1 MNDKMS
7 KLGSVPVMSR
17 KTGAKEMLQPARR
30 QEVSAQEVSAEA
42 TQAAPVATGV
52 VPEVPVAEPREAVA
66 EAAPEAATISKPKDK
81 EQQKIESLAD
91 FLEYFYV
98 GKTKSSLADAT
109 LRKLAKNA
117 RIEEVRRYE
126 LLALAVENDPT
137 LEKSLNLM
145 LLAADLN
152 GYRGVEE
159 QLRYFAADI
168 GRRVNG
174 QGKYSLESW
183 LPRTSDDGLS
193 LEAMA
198 NDVREAMQKVAAS
211 EVPAPDKKKAQR
223 RLECGFYLACQWR
236 LYQGIAPRELIG
248 MLRRSIL
255 APNPLQR
262 EQSDGLVRLLASQPF
277 AEVPGLAWLLDDQAR
292 MVQQA
297 DGRAD
302 QLEREMRQLAAAKS
316 LAEEQLKACEAEL
329 ADKTARLNELQAQ
342 LGAAQEQSR
351 IQEVH
356 SNDDLS
362 RLRGQV
368 LRVLNSEMPI
378 LQDVLIALDRDPPKV
393 TVAREYLGSVVEKL
407 NKEIGRIKDR

>member
-1 MNDKMS
+1 MSDEMS

-30 QEVSAQEVSAEA
+30 QEVLAQEVSAEVV
-42 TQAAPVATGV
+42 QAAPVATGV

-168 GRRVNG
+168 GRRVN
-174 QGKYSLESW
+174 
-183 LPRTSDDGLS
+183 
-193 LEAMA
+193 
-198 NDVREAMQKVAAS
+198 
-211 EVPAPDKKKAQR
+211 
-223 RLECGFYLACQWR
+223 
-236 LYQGIAPRELIG
+236 
-248 MLRRSIL
+248 
-255 APNPLQR
+255 
-262 EQSDGLVRLLASQPF
+262 
-277 AEVPGLAWLLDDQAR
+277 
-292 MVQQA
+292 
-297 DGRAD
+297 
-302 QLEREMRQLAAAKS
+302 
-316 LAEEQLKACEAEL
+316 
-329 ADKTARLNELQAQ
+329 
-342 LGAAQEQSR
+342 
-351 IQEVH
+351 
-356 SNDDLS
+356 
-362 RLRGQV
+362 
-368 LRVLNSEMPI
+368 
-378 LQDVLIALDRDPPKV
+378 
-393 TVAREYLGSVVEKL
+393 
-407 NKEIGRIKDR
+407 

>member
-1 MNDKMS
+1 MNDKMN
-7 KLGSVPVMSR
+7 KPGGVPVMSR
-17 KTGAKEMLQPARR
+17 KTGEREMLQPARR
-30 QEVSAQEVSAEA
+30 QEVSTQEVSAEVV
-42 TQAAPVATGV
+42 QAALVAGDV
-52 VPEVPVAEPREAVA
+52 VPEALVAEPCEAVA
-66 EAAPEAATISKPKDK
+66 EATPEVASFAKPKDK

-91 FLEYFYV
+91 FLEHFFV

-109 LRKLAKNA
+109 LRKLVKNA

-126 LLALAVENDPT
+126 LLALAEENDPT

-152 GYRGVEE
+152 GYRSIEE
-159 QLRYFAADI
+159 QLRYFAAEV
-168 GRRVNG
+168 GRRVQG
-174 QGKYSLESW
+174 QGKRSLEYW
-183 LPRTSDDGLS
+183 LPRTTDDGLS
-193 LEAMA
+193 LEVIA
-198 NDVREAMQKVAAS
+198 NEVREAMQKVAAS
-211 EVPAPDKKKAQR
+211 EVPAPDKKKAQK

-236 LYQGIAPRELIG
+236 LYQGTALRELAG
-248 MLRRSIL
+248 VLRRSIL

-262 EQSDGLVRLLASQPF
+262 ERSDGLVRLLASQPF
-277 AEVPGLAWLLDDQAR
+277 GDVPGLSWLLDDQAR

-297 DGRAD
+297 DARAD
-302 QLEREMRQLAAAKS
+302 QLEREMSQLAVAKS
-316 LAEEQLKACEAEL
+316 QAEEQLKACEAEL
-329 ADKTARLNELQAQ
+329 ADKTARLDGLQAQ

-378 LQDVLIALDRDPPKV
+378 LQDVLIALDREPPKV

-407 NKEIGRIKDR
+407 NKEISRIKDR

>member
-1 MNDKMS
+1 MS

-17 KTGAKEMLQPARR
+17 KTGAQEMLQPARR
-30 QEVSAQEVSAEA
+30 QEVSDHEASAEVI
-42 TQAAPVATGV
+42 QAAPVAGDS
-52 VPEVPVAEPREAVA
+52 VPEAPVAEPHEAVA
-66 EAAPEAATISKPKDK
+66 EVITETASISKPKDK

-91 FLEYFYV
+91 FLEHFYV
-98 GKTKSSLADAT
+98 GKTKSSLADAA
-109 LRKLAKNA
+109 LRKLVKNA
-117 RIEEVRRYE
+117 RIEEIRRYE
-126 LLALAVENDPT
+126 LLALAEENDPT

-152 GYRGVEE
+152 GYRGIEE
-159 QLRYFAADI
+159 QLRYFAADV

-174 QGKYSLESW
+174 QGKYSLEFW
-183 LPRTSDDGLS
+183 LPRTTDDGLS

-198 NDVREAMQKVAAS
+198 NEVREAMQKVIAS
-211 EVPAPDKKKAQR
+211 EVQPAEKKKAQR

-236 LYQGIAPRELIG
+236 LYQGIAPRELVG
-248 MLRRSIL
+248 VLRRSIL

-262 EQSDGLVRLLASQPF
+262 ERSDGLVRLLASQPF
-277 AEVPGLAWLLDDQAR
+277 ANVPGLTWLLDDQAR

-297 DGRAD
+297 DARAD
-302 QLEREMRQLAAAKS
+302 RLEREMRQLIAARS
-316 LAEEQLKACEAEL
+316 QAEEQLKACEAEL
-329 ADKTARLNELQAQ
+329 ADKAARLVELQAQ
-342 LGAAQEQSR
+342 LGAAEEQSR

-378 LQDVLIALDRDPPKV
+378 LQDVLIALDREPPKV
-393 TVAREYLGSVVEKL
+393 AVAREYLGSVVEKL
-407 NKEIGRIKDR
+407 NKEISRIKDR

>member
-1 MNDKMS
+1 MSDKMS

-30 QEVSAQEVSAEA
+30 QEVSAQEVSAEVVQ
-42 TQAAPVATGV
+42 TAPVASDF
-52 VPEVPVAEPREAVA
+52 VPEALIDEPVAEAIPDTAS
-66 EAAPEAATISKPKDK
+66 ILKPKDK
-81 EQQKIESLAD
+81 EPQKIENLAD
-91 FLEYFYV
+91 FLEHFYV
-98 GKTKSSLADAT
+98 GKTKSTLAEAT
-109 LRKLAKNA
+109 LRKLVKNS

-126 LLALAVENDPT
+126 LLAFAEENDPT

-152 GYRGVEE
+152 GYRSIEE
-159 QLRYFAADI
+159 QLRYFAADV
-168 GRRVNG
+168 GRRVQG
-174 QGKYSLESW
+174 QGKRSLESW
-183 LPRTSDDGLS
+183 LPRTADDGLS

-198 NDVREAMQKVAAS
+198 NEVREAMQKVTAS
-211 EVPAPDKKKAQR
+211 EVPTPDKKKAQK
-223 RLECGFYLACQWR
+223 RLECGYYLACQWR
-236 LYQGIAPRELIG
+236 LYQGTAPRELVG
-248 MLRRSIL
+248 VLRRSIL

-262 EQSDGLVRLLASQPF
+262 ERSDGLVRLLTSQPF
-277 AEVPGLAWLLDDQAR
+277 GDVPGLTWLLDDQAR

-297 DGRAD
+297 DARAD
-302 QLEREMRQLAAAKS
+302 QLEREMRQLAAGKS
-316 LAEEQLKACEAEL
+316 QAEEQLKACEAEL
-329 ADKTARLNELQAQ
+329 ADKTARLDELQAQ
-342 LGAAQEQSR
+342 LGVAQEQSR

-378 LQDVLIALDRDPPKV
+378 LQDVLIALDREPPKV

-407 NKEIGRIKDR
+407 NKEISRIKDR

>member
-30 QEVSAQEVSAEA
+30 QEVSAQDISAEVA
-42 TQAAPVATGV
+42 LVAPVASDF
-52 VPEVPVAEPREAVA
+52 VPEALVDELREAGA
-66 EAAPEAATISKPKDK
+66 EAAPEAASISKPKDK

-109 LRKLAKNA
+109 LRKLVKNA

-126 LLALAVENDPT
+126 LLALAEENDPT

-198 NDVREAMQKVAAS
+198 SDVREAMQKVAAS

-248 MLRRSIL
+248 TLRRSIL

-277 AEVPGLAWLLDDQAR
+277 ADVPGLTWLLDDQAR

-316 LAEEQLKACEAEL
+316 QAEEQLKACEAEL

-356 SNDDLS
+356 SNDDLA